1 MSKKK
6 KKRQVNQSLPS
17 VDKSQEILDDMLSCG
32 TCTDAGTFKVPEKT
46 GIDKIEFLMKTLPG
60 INYIQ
65 NMFVDYIFS
74 DGLTTG
80 SVEQD
85 RKLNEFLFRKNLEGN
100 TNLDV
105 LRDIIAEAPFYG
117 ETGLRWYEGNIY
129 RVKCGS
135 YGALV
140 GKRDGILFPALYF
153 VSENGDGV
161 GSFEIDIPD
170 DMTVEDFEERFRE
183 QHMIPLDTSEFVNVR
198 NKTSEIHGV
207 SPLMSDEFRLNLLA
221 AVYSRLNYDVKYDG
235 PGRLIL
241 RPKDG
246 YVSGDVNEV
255 DTSTVVKQSVAA
267 GANRLEK
274 AKQEARRV
282 GMEIKNSSSD
292 EVILLSNA
300 FDKEITHLE
309 RVTKATEFFDWLSN
323 EGEVIAQAIGMSPAL
338 LELGKVSGNVSME
351 RIIDNAMKNTIV
363 PLRQK
368 FADQISELLSRKLGV
383 EKVYFGE
390 YHPSTEADKET
401 QWIRV
406 TEVMTQLNSIERP
419 KEQKLVDDF
428 ADMLS
433 YAIHQSDGTLVKLG
447 VGHEGRDVL
456 GKIEALIKESR
467 E

>member
-6 KKRQVNQSLPS
+6 KKRKVNLSTN
-17 VDKSQEILDDMLSCG
+17 QEILDDYLSCG
-32 TCTDAGTFKVPEKT
+32 SCTDAGTFKVPEPT

-60 INYIQ
+60 IGYIQ

-85 RKLNEFLFRKNLEGN
+85 KILNDFLFSKNLEGN

-105 LRDIIAEAPFYG
+105 LRDVIGEAPFYG
-117 ETGLRWYEGNIY
+117 ETGLRWYDGNIY
-129 RVKCGS
+129 RVKCGT

-140 GKRDGILFPALYF
+140 GRKDGITFPALYF
-153 VSENGDGV
+153 CSDDGK
-161 GSFEIDIPD
+161 GIGAFEIDIPD
-170 DMTVEDFEERFRE
+170 DMTISDFEERFEE

-198 NKTSEIHGV
+198 NKTSNIHGE
-207 SPLMSDEFRLNLLA
+207 SPLLSDKFRLDLLA

-241 RPKDG
+241 RPRDG
-246 YVSGDVNEV
+246 YVSGDINEV
-255 DTSTVVKQSVAA
+255 DTASVVKQSVAA
-267 GANRLEK
+267 GANRFEK
-274 AKQEARRV
+274 TKKEAARV
-282 GMEIKNSSSD
+282 GMEIKNSTSD

-309 RVTKATEFFDWLSN
+309 RVTKATEFFDWLNN

-351 RIIDNAMKNTIV
+351 RIIDNAMENTIV

-368 FADQISELLSRKLGV
+368 FADQISELFARKLGID
-383 EKVYFGE
+383 KVYFGD

-401 QWIRV
+401 QWMRI
-406 TEVMTQLNSIERP
+406 TEIMSMLNSIERP
-419 KEQKLVDDF
+419 KEQELVDDF

-447 VGHEGRDVL
+447 IGRKGDDAL
-456 GKIEALIKESR
+456 AKIEAILKESKR
-467 E
+467 